1 MVEERTEP
9 AEKTVPFQDGSANC
23 SGDGKAGTSNEVQDI
38 RVRAEETKGMKFV
51 ERRLAVRQS
60 RILPPLNARG

>member
-9 AEKTVPFQDGSANC
+9 AEETVPFQDGRANC
-23 SGDGKAGTSNEVQDI
+23 SGGGKAGTSNEVEDI
-38 RVRAEETKGMKFV
+38 QVRAEETKGMKSV

-60 RILPPLNARG
+60 GILPPLSARG